1 MTQTFKYEVTRVILN
16 FPNIFD
22 LDFLPLGLKGF
33 CCLFLESPVYPRL
46 ALNVLCV
53 RESNL
58 DRLNVGILGIHGLPY
73 LLYFVLALE
82 SRVPFVTTK
91 MALAQRAGATAVFKT
106 RLPGASAA
114 DQSTRGR
121 SAFRR
126 MKSLR

>member
-1 MTQTFKYEVTRVILN
+1 MTQAFKYEVTRVILN
-16 FPNIFD
+16 FPNTFD
-22 LDFLPLGLKGF
+22 LGLKGF

-46 ALNVLCV
+46 ASNVLCV
-53 RESNL
+53 GESNL
-58 DRLNVGILGIHGLPY
+58 DRRNVGILGIHALPY

-82 SRVPFVTTK
+82 SRVPFVTK

-114 DQSTRGR
+114 GQSIRGR
-121 SAFRR
+121 SACRR